1 MRIKEDARVKKT
13 KAKLFASFEEL
24 LSEKPFEDITINEVC
39 IKADVRRAT
48 FYKHFT
54 DKSDFILFLIK
65 DVRERFEEEVWNSRA
80 NTTPTKEYY
89 IKYAESLMEYLL
101 EKDVAI
107 RKIVNSSIRSTFIA
121 VFAQQNFVDTR
132 NRLEASARAGMQL
145 ISTPDVVASMLVGG
159 ILCCILNWFEME
171 ERCPVEMLLAEI
183 SKIIDKVL
191 S

>member
-1 MRIKEDARVKKT
+1 MAKKEDLRIIKT
-13 KAKLFASFEEL
+13 KNALINAFFVTLEDTALEDVTVNAL
-24 LSEKPFEDITINEVC
+24 CEK
-39 IKADVRRAT
+39 AGVRRAT

-132 NRLEASARAGMQL
+132 NRLEASARAGIQM